1 MTSTVPFLR
10 ERLTRAPRA
19 VLGLGSGLG
28 ALADTVEDPVRIPY
42 AEIPGF
48 PRSTVEGHAGELV
61 VGVLNGVEVAVMA
74 GRFHLYEGWDAA
86 AVAIPIRTLAALGA
100 DL

>member
-19 VLGLGSGLG
+19 VLVLGSGLG

-48 PRSTVEGHAGELV
+48 PRSTGEGHAGELV
-61 VGVLNGVEVAVMA
+61 VGVLNGVEGAVMA
-74 GRFHLYEGWDAA
+74 GGLHLDAAWDAA
-86 AVAIPIRTLAALGA
+86 AGAAPMSTSGA
-100 DL
+100 RGA